1 MNIKMQAGLDVVKFI
16 AVGLGVGILTAVL
29 LQTVPLNILAVAG
42 GVVVFAYLVYVMYS
56 IRVSQ
61 LETLESLKRTT
72 DKLSNK

>member
-29 LQTVPLNILAVAG
+29 LQTVPLAILGTLAAVS
-42 GVVVFAYLVYVMYS
+42 VFAYLVYVMYS

-61 LETLESLKRTT
+61 LETLESLKRST
-72 DKLSNK
+72 DKLVK

>member
-29 LQTVPLNILAVAG
+29 LQTVPLNILAAVG

>member
-1 MNIKMQAGLDVVKFI
+1 MNIKMQAGLDVVKFV

-29 LQTVPLNILAVAG
+29 LQTVPLNILAAVG
-42 GVVVFAYLVYVMYS
+42 GVAVFAYLVYVMYS

-72 DKLSNK
+72 DKLSK